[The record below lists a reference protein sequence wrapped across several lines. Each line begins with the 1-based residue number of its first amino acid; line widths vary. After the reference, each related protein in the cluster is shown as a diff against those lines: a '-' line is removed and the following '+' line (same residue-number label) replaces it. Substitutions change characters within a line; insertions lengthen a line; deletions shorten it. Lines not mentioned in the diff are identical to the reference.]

1 LRHSPDRPA
10 VPALERNRLVATAVG
25 LVLAGSLTLGGAGF
39 VLAQD
44 DGTGGSPLPGPT
56 ECVLVPA
63 RAAVV
68 LSVPATPVEEPATPA
83 ASTAALPIIE
93 PVGSPQASPVIE
105 PPASPVASPQ
115 ATPVTSPEV
124 AADLNAGLLA
134 ELEATANSIFGCLNE
149 RNFEMYARMTSD
161 TLRGQQFGSS
171 QPMPASQFV
180 PLAATL
186 PDVDYRI
193 VEFGNIEAIDE
204 TTVAVD
210 VSYVSAHQLKAST
223 WTFVQAEVD
232 GHQAW
237 VLDRETPLPAPA
249 PEGASVI
256 DVTFQDTA
264 YTLSPES
271 ASGPDLVLELD
282 NPTDEDHEAL
292 VVRLDEGVTTA
303 SLLQGGPFPE
313 GVTFIGQATVLAGG
327 SGTLVLTGLEPGA
340 YTIVDLLPDA
350 NGLPH
355 LSSGMEA
362 TFTID

>member
-10 VPALERNRLVATAVG
+10 VPALARNRLVATAVG
-25 LVLAGSLTLGGAGF
+25 LILAGGLVLGGAGF
-39 VLAQD
+39 GLAQD
-44 DGTGGSPLPGPT
+44 NGTGGSPLPGPT
-56 ECVLVPA
+56 DCVLVPA

-68 LSVPATPVEEPATPA
+68 LPVPATPVEEPATPA
-83 ASTAALPIIE
+83 ASPPALPIIE
-93 PVGSPQASPVIE
+93 PAGSPQASPVIE
-105 PPASPVASPQ
+105 PPASPVASP
-115 ATPVTSPEV
+115 AASPEV
-124 AADLNAGLLA
+124 AADPNAGLLA

-171 QPMPASQFV
+171 EPMPASQFV

-193 VEFGNIEAIDE
+193 VEFGNIEVIDE

-223 WTFVQAEVD
+223 WTFVKAEVD
-232 GHQAW
+232 GLQAW
-237 VLDRETPLPAPA
+237 VLDRETPLPAPV

-256 DVTFQDTA
+256 EVTFQDTA

-271 ASGPDLVLELD
+271 ASGPDLVLALD

-303 SLLQGGPFPE
+303 TLLQGGPFPE
-313 GVTFIGQATVLAGG
+313 GVTYIGQATVLAGG